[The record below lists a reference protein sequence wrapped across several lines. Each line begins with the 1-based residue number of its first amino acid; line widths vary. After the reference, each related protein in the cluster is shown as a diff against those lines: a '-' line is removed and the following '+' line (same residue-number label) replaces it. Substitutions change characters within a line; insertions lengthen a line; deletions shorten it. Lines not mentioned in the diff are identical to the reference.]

1 MAPNLEQM
9 AKTGAEGLLHRRE
22 DIVGDVF
29 LGFVN
34 VVDLEIWQVLKNVT
48 LKCFNAAT
56 KLKEICFV
64 KIFRVKDVSK
74 SFLLNMFEPKIKTT
88 WA

>member
-34 VVDLEIWQVLKNVT
+34 VVDLEI
-48 LKCFNAAT
+48 
-56 KLKEICFV
+56 
-64 KIFRVKDVSK
+64 
-74 SFLLNMFEPKIKTT
+74 
-88 WA
+88 

>member
-1 MAPNLEQM
+1 VAIFLLWLFKVRMAPNLEQM

-34 VVDLEIWQVLKNVT
+34 IVDLEI
-48 LKCFNAAT
+48 
-56 KLKEICFV
+56 
-64 KIFRVKDVSK
+64 
-74 SFLLNMFEPKIKTT
+74 
-88 WA
+88 